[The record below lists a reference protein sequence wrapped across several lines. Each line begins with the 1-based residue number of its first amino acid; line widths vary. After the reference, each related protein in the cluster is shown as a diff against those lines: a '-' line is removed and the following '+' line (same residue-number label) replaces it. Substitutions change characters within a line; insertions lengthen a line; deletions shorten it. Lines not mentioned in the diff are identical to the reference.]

1 MLTCSV
7 KIQTMIF
14 LNDILSAIPLGFF
27 LSFMIGPVFF
37 VLLETSV
44 VKGFR
49 AAVMFD
55 LGVVLADIIFILI
68 AFFSSYRLI
77 QSIKDD
83 PALFIFGGLVMLTY
97 GIISFIKNKKESKK
111 NIDEIDPKELAKT
124 NYFSLFIKGFFLNFI
139 NIGVL
144 GFWLAILITI
154 GPQLELKPTRMITFF
169 ATLIIVYF
177 ITDLFKIILAKQ
189 LRSQLNPK
197 NILLIKKII
206 SIALIICGVVLL
218 SQAWFP
224 KEQKIVNSAIEKLE
238 EQE

>member
-1 MLTCSV
+1 
-7 KIQTMIF
+7 MIL

-49 AAVMFD
+49 AAIIFD
-55 LGVVLADIIFILI
+55 LGVFLADIIFIII

-77 QSIKDD
+77 QTIKDD

-97 GIISFIKNKKESKK
+97 GIISFTKNRKESKK
-111 NIDEIDPKELAKT
+111 SIDEIDPKELAKT
-124 NYFSLFIKGFFLNFI
+124 NYLSLFIKGFFLNFI

-154 GPQLELKPTRMITFF
+154 GPQLELKVSRMITFF
-169 ATLIIVYF
+169 STLIVSYF
-177 ITDLFKIILAKQ
+177 ITDIFKILLAKQ
-189 LRSQLNPK
+189 LRNKLNPK
-197 NILLIKKII
+197 NILLIKKIS
-206 SIALIICGVVLL
+206 SIILIICGVFLL

-224 KEQKIVNSAIEKLE
+224 KEQKIMNSAFEKLE
-238 EQE
+238 KKK